1 MRCAGTGYLP
11 FREAALYHLRAARL
25 LVGEAQRRLAP
36 AHTLMPQVEA
46 MHGWLR
52 EHAPDQPVLGA
63 GRTAVPDGVDLHSL
77 LDALDAA
84 LTSPHTV
91 GEGGKDAT

>member
-1 MRCAGTGYLP
+1 
-11 FREAALYHLRAARL
+11 
-25 LVGEAQRRLAP
+25 
-36 AHTLMPQVEA
+36 
-46 MHGWLR
+46 
-52 EHAPDQPVLGA
+52 LGA